1 MKIHVLA
8 QKTGLTPPTIRFY
21 EKEGLM
27 DQRHVIRGNNNYRN
41 YTEES
46 VEHLRLIKRVQAAGF
61 TIREIQAILK
71 EEKGNKLE
79 LSRIIELLRA
89 KIKEIDQ
96 KQRDLEHTQ
105 ALLARML
112 TNKLALQEEEKELFQ
127 K

>member
-46 VEHLRLIKRVQAAGF
+46 VEQPA
-61 TIREIQAILK
+61 T
-71 EEKGNKLE
+71 
-79 LSRIIELLRA
+79 
-89 KIKEIDQ
+89 DQ
-96 KQRDLEHTQ
+96 KSTSRRLYYQGNPSHFKRRKRKQT
-105 ALLARML
+105 
-112 TNKLALQEEEKELFQ
+112 
-127 K
+127 